1 MYLKFEDQYFY
12 FKKRKLNTH
21 DMDLL
26 YDNAKFAKHLFEII
40 DTEKDGG
47 ISDTQLANPLISLG
61 LAMDKKFV
69 QKVMSILAP
78 NKFKSLK
85 DFEYKKL
92 SL

>member
-1 MYLKFEDQYFY
+1 
-12 FKKRKLNTH
+12 
-21 DMDLL
+21 MDLL
-26 YDNAKFAKHLFEII
+26 YNNATFAKSLFEII
-40 DTEKDGG
+40 DSEKDGG

-78 NKFKSLK
+78 NKFKLSK
-85 DFEYKKL
+85 DFENKKL